1 MSSNPTTDP
10 LVRAEAHFE
19 EELHRKHTN
28 PVLVFV
34 ILTVLTVIE
43 IVITLFNLPKS
54 LIVPFL
60 LAVSFTKA
68 MLVAA
73 YYMHLRYE
81 RWLYTAVF
89 IAPASFAV
97 FLIAILLS

>member
-1 MSSNPTTDP
+1 MTTATTDP
-10 LVRAEAHFE
+10 IVRAEEHFE
-19 EELHRKHTN
+19 ESLHRKHTS

-34 ILTVLTVIE
+34 ILTVLTIVE

-89 IAPASFAV
+89 LAPASFAV
-97 FLIAILLS
+97 FLIAVLLS